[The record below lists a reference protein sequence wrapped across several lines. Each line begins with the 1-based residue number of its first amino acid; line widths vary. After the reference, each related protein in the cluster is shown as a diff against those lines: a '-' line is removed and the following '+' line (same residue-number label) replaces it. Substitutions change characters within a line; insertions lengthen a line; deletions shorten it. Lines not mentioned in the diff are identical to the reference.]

1 MIRLETEEAARLLD
15 LLAGVRRAL
24 GSEVAVG
31 ETETISTN
39 QFLALRALATRD
51 RTATELGR
59 AVGVRL
65 PSLTAIVDTLVARG
79 WVERYGDKADR
90 RRVNLKLTDRGHD
103 AYRRARHS
111 AEDRMSRL
119 LERVSARDG
128 RALFRGLDA
137 LQAALTD
144 LRRSGREARGRTSAR
159 TGGRP

>member
-15 LLAGVRRAL
+15 LLAGIRRAL

-31 ETETISTN
+31 ENETISTN
-39 QFLALRALATRD
+39 QFLALRALAARD

-79 WVERYGDKADR
+79 WVERYGDQADR

-103 AYRRARHS
+103 AYMRARHS

-119 LERVSARDG
+119 LERLSARDG
-128 RALFRGLDA
+128 RALVRGLDA
-137 LQAALTD
+137 LQNALTD
-144 LRRSGREARGRTSAR
+144 LRRSGREARGRTSER
-159 TGGRP
+159 GGGQI